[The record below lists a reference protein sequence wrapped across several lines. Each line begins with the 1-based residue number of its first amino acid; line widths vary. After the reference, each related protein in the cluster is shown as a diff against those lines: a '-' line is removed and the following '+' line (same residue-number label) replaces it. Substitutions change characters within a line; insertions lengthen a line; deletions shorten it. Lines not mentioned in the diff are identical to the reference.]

1 VARRPPSREVNI
13 KEILDDGMRVA
24 VEGMVIDFDPN
35 KGEGKLDDGTSIAM
49 LVLENFLFAE
59 DLKPGSFVR
68 VLGRAYLSS
77 EGRIIR
83 AEVVNR
89 LDVDPSLYREVKEL
103 ERRVYHESES
113 GV

>member
-1 VARRPPSREVNI
+1 MARRPPSRETYI
-13 KEILDDGMRVA
+13 KEILDDGVRVA
-24 VEGMVIDFDPN
+24 VEGMVLDFDPN
-35 KGEGKLDDGTSIAM
+35 KGEGKIDDGTGVATV
-49 LVLENFLFAE
+49 VLENFLFAE
-59 DLKPGSFVR
+59 ELRLSSFVR

-89 LDVDPSLYREVKEL
+89 LDVDPSLYREVKEV
-103 ERRVYHESES
+103 ERRVYHES